1 MDFNYAGCHCPT
13 PCSELGPVRKSMEPT
28 IGHQWFRTVQV
39 YKKTVYYTEMHEN
52 FRQKTYKLM
61 RNFPDIALASVRISL
76 PESKEFQHREEP
88 DYALSQ
94 YLSDVGGAMGLVL
107 GASLVSVLEL
117 FDCLIY
123 G

>member
-1 MDFNYAGCHCPT
+1 
-13 PCSELGPVRKSMEPT
+13 
-28 IGHQWFRTVQV
+28 
-39 YKKTVYYTEMHEN
+39 MHEN

-123 G
+123 GQGVLYSENHQTPNLILMSYQE

>member
-1 MDFNYAGCHCPT
+1 
-13 PCSELGPVRKSMEPT
+13 
-28 IGHQWFRTVQV
+28 
-39 YKKTVYYTEMHEN
+39 
-52 FRQKTYKLM
+52 M

-123 G
+123 GQGVLYSETHYTRILMGYEK

>member
-1 MDFNYAGCHCPT
+1 MGQ
-13 PCSELGPVRKSMEPT
+13 R
-28 IGHQWFRTVQV
+28 FRTVQV